1 MKVAISSF
9 NFSPGYVSHVIAY
22 AKLFEANGY
31 AIVLW
36 LHKDYVDLMFAEQSR
51 ILSYPDR

>member
-31 AIVLW
+31 EIVLW
-36 LHKDYVDLMFAEQSR
+36 LHKDYVDLMFPEQSR